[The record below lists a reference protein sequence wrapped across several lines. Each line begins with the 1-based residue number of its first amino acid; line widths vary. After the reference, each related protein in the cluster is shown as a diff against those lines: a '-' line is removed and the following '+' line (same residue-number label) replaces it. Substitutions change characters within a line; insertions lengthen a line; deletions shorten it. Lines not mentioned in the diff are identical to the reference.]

1 MKKIKTCRNSD
12 ILVLLMAVGIILVL
26 LGLSDFLF
34 SVRRGHVCLVD
45 GAAGAAHG
53 GDGRRRLPDGV
64 SVVEKASISAR
75 PPGGAVSQNHF
86 FHLKISSSSTTHSAL
101 AMQTI
106 R

>member
-26 LGLSDFLF
+26 LAYRIFSFL
-34 SVRRGHVCLVD
+34 CD
-45 GAAGAAHG
+45 AGTFVWWMVPLAAHG
-53 GDGRRRLPDGV
+53 VDGRRRLPDGV

>member
-26 LGLSDFLF
+26 LAYRIFSFL
-34 SVRRGHVCLVD
+34 CD
-45 GAAGAAHG
+45 AGAAHG

>member
-26 LGLSDFLF
+26 LAYRIFSFLCDAGTFVWWMVPLGLLMA
-34 SVRRGHVCLVD
+34 VM
-45 GAAGAAHG
+45 AAGGFLTAYQSWK
-53 GDGRRRLPDGV
+53 RLQYL
-64 SVVEKASISAR
+64 R

>member
-26 LGLSDFLF
+26 LAYRI

-101 AMQTI
+101 AIQTI

>member
-1 MKKIKTCRNSD
+1 MVP
-12 ILVLLMAVGIILVL
+12 LGLLMAVM
-26 LGLSDFLF
+26 
-34 SVRRGHVCLVD
+34 
-45 GAAGAAHG
+45 AAGGFLTAYQF
-53 GDGRRRLPDGV
+53 
-64 SVVEKASISAR
+64 VEKASISAR